1 MTTSLSPLA
10 PADAP
15 EGAVRGANRAPDGL
29 ADTAMLRINPLPGRR
44 LGTAE
49 LATAVRTLVE
59 TEQLCTALADAACAE
74 LFDLAATATG
84 RDRHRILDLKR
95 AVFNHR
101 SPGPASDGGDW
112 PAATAAW
119 LAARRRRDLAS
130 SVLTTGYDTCL
141 TQERAH
147 LAETIAAEPFQLSL
161 ALTSPQVLDAVRR
174 YARSGGSPSKQNRKS
189 ERGILQLLARAMV
202 RTSPL
207 TRFTAVGFG
216 SWSEQGSPLDRAVF
230 QRRRAHA
237 VVSVD
242 RTLVSALVT
251 GLVPA
256 ADTVTRSRSLRV
268 AQASVRFHHVDGS
281 QVRVLSAPLTSQL
294 RTLLNLTALGPVTV
308 ADLSNALA
316 DRLGISV
323 PQAERLVQ
331 GARDAQ
337 ILVSGPVVDEQA
349 ADPLPQARELLRG
362 HAPDA
367 ADRIAELS
375 GDLARLVTAGVPE
388 RVALLR
394 RLETTQRSLNA
405 LSSQPAQLQVNED
418 YLLDPFEITRTG
430 YEQALADAAE
440 VAEFS
445 HLFDRHHELRALL
458 CTLFVDRFGHGASVP
473 LVDHAADLV
482 NAVDSR
488 EGEIGHGGADDF
500 GPPDG
505 SLARLVELRQTA
517 VRTIADRIARH
528 TAEQPDAEE
537 LVLDTGLLAGLAAG
551 LPERFRRTA
560 ASYGLLVQPDGGRL
574 VLNGCY
580 AGHGLL
586 TTRFLGADRD
596 LGGRTAEAVARRATA
611 LFSADGVEP
620 LEDRGLHGVNVN
632 HRIPLLERTIT
643 PAQWNTLR
651 LTHDPERDD
660 LVLRDADGAPVRPV
674 TLGMRWLELL
684 PAPLRLAM
692 WLAENSRVMVESFGW
707 EQVPPVDGPQPRHTV
722 TAPRLVAGQVV
733 LQRRRWYPG
742 SDFPAAPGP
751 QGPAAHLVDV
761 TTWRAAH
768 GVPEEI
774 VIKSDLD
781 YGSFT
786 RQAANRNYLMNRRR
800 EKPQYVDLASA
811 LAVRVLPRLLERR
824 PSGGYLEEALP
835 GVRQGRHATE
845 WLIEYDRPAGARFQ
859 LRTP

>member
-1 MTTSLSPLA
+1 MTPSLLA
-10 PADAP
+10 PVGAP
-15 EGAVRGANRAPDGL
+15 QAAAGSTAQAPSGL

-44 LGTAE
+44 LGSAD
-49 LATAVRTLVE
+49 LAAAVRTLVE
-59 TEQLCTALADAACAE
+59 TEQLCASLADAACAE

-84 RDRHRILDLKR
+84 RDRQRILDLKR

-101 SPGPASDGGDW
+101 SPGPAADGADW
-112 PAATAAW
+112 PAATGAW
-119 LAARRRRDLAS
+119 LAARRRRDLAR

-141 TQERAH
+141 AQERAH
-147 LAETIAAEPFQLSL
+147 LAETVAAEPFQLSL

-174 YARSGGSPSKQNRKS
+174 YARSGGAPSKQNRKS

-216 SWSEQGSPLDRAVF
+216 SWSEQGSPLDRTVF
-230 QRRRAHA
+230 QRRRAHS
-237 VVSVD
+237 VVSLD
-242 RTLVSALVT
+242 RTLVSVLVA
-251 GLVPA
+251 GLAPA
-256 ADTVTRSRSLRV
+256 ADTVMRSHSLRI
-268 AQASVRFHHVDGS
+268 AQASVRFRHLDGS
-281 QVRVLSAPLTSQL
+281 QVRILSAPLTGQL
-294 RTLLNLTALGPVTV
+294 RTLLDLTALGPIAA
-308 ADLSNALA
+308 ADLSRGLA
-316 DRLGISV
+316 ERLGISV
-323 PQAERLVQ
+323 PEADRIVQ

-337 ILVSGPVVDEQA
+337 ILVPGPVIDEQA
-349 ADPLPQARELLRG
+349 ADPLPQSVEVLRDC
-362 HAPDA
+362 APEA
-367 ADRIAELS
+367 AGQLAEIS
-375 GDLARLVTAGVPE
+375 TDLGRLASATVPE
-388 RVALLR
+388 RIALLH
-394 RLETTQRSLNA
+394 RLESTTRSLNA
-405 LSSQPAQLQVNED
+405 LSSQPIQLQVNED
-418 YLLDPFEITRTG
+418 YLLEPCEVSQAG

-458 CTLFVDRFGHGASVP
+458 CTLFVDRFGRGASVS

-482 NAVDSR
+482 SAVDSR
-488 EGEIGHGGADDF
+488 EGQIRQPGGAEDF

-505 SLARLVELRQTA
+505 SLARLLELRDAA
-517 VRTIADRIARH
+517 VRTVADRIARH
-528 TAEQPDAEE
+528 TAEHPDAEE
-537 LVLDTGLLAGLAAG
+537 VVLESGLLAGLTAG

-586 TTRFLGADRD
+586 TTRFLGVDRD
-596 LGGRTAEAVARRATA
+596 LGGRTAESVARRATA
-611 LFSADGVEP
+611 LFSSGGVEP

-651 LTHDPERDD
+651 LAHDPERDE
-660 LVLRDADGAPVRPV
+660 LLLLDADGTPVRPV

-692 WLAENSRVMVESFGW
+692 WLAENSRVMLESFGW
-707 EQVPPVDGPQPRHTV
+707 EQAPPADGPVSERT
-722 TAPRLVAGQVV
+722 TAAPRLLAGQVV

-742 SDFPAAPGP
+742 ADFPTAPGP
-751 QGPAAHLVDV
+751 EGPAGHLVDL

-768 GVPEEI
+768 GVPEEV
-774 VIKSDLD
+774 VIKSDFD
-781 YGSFT
+781 HSSFN
-786 RQAANRNYLMNRRR
+786 RESANRSYLVNRRR

-824 PSGGYLEEALP
+824 PNGGYLEEALP

-859 LRTP
+859 LRKP